1 MRAQKPAEVPKA
13 LSQELGSA
21 VSENVLWMLK
31 PVSCDRHE
39 FTYSVND
46 RAFTSSLS
54 PTLSPLMLEATWVA
68 M

>member
-1 MRAQKPAEVPKA
+1 MPKA

-21 VSENVLWMLK
+21 VSENVLWMLN

-39 FTYSVND
+39 FTYSVKE
-46 RAFTSSLS
+46 RALTSSLS
-54 PTLSPLMLEATWVA
+54 PTLSLLMFAATCVA